1 MNELAF
7 EHTAKLRSAIAKDQR
22 LHYWR
27 LFCEPVLTRRE
38 LERRERMWMW
48 WGGIEW
54 QARMAA
60 RGLPISKERSFA
72 REGR

>member
-1 MNELAF
+1 
-7 EHTAKLRSAIAKDQR
+7 
-22 LHYWR
+22 
-27 LFCEPVLTRRE
+27 
-38 LERRERMWMW
+38 MW